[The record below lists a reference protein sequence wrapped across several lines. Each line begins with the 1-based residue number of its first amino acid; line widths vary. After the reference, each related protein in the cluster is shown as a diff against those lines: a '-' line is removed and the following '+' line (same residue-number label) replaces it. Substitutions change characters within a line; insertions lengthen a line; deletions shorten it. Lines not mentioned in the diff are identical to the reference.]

1 MTYKLLTLLLMIG
14 LYLVPVWASDDSEV
28 EVNPNEAELEES
40 VNESLKQQHELDKKG
55 AMRVELEH
63 QAGADIYSVK
73 FDDKDEQESEDGKS
87 DRAND
92 AFDDDLDS
100 QEHQANSSFV
110 DPEVTVDFQPVAR
123 DH

>member
-1 MTYKLLTLLLMIG
+1 MTYKFLTLLLMIG
-14 LYLVPVWASDDSEV
+14 LYLVPVWASDDSEG
-28 EVNPNEAELEES
+28 EVNPNEATLEES
-40 VNESLKQQHELDKKG
+40 VNESLKQQHELDKKE

-73 FDDKDEQESEDGKS
+73 FDDKDEQESKDEKS
-87 DRAND
+87 DGTND

-110 DPEVTVDFQPVAR
+110 DPEVAADFQPVAR